1 MENVNSSESN
11 SISVN
16 EAIDQLLPQE
26 EAKANPEIEEVTEPV
41 EEEAQVSEAT
51 EQEEVLE
58 EDNSDEGEE
67 VEDTTAQEDDAEEV
81 EEEVQMF
88 TVKIDGE
95 EAEVTLEEALS
106 GYQRE
111 RTFHKRM
118 NEVSQ
123 KSKAVE
129 AKDAETKQLRD
140 QYAEGLQ
147 QLEQAL
153 KVPEPNWEEL
163 RRTKTNDEFASIHA
177 EYQIQQNNLAKVQ
190 QQQQTIKSQQQ
201 AEQQAQYQNHL
212 KTEFDT
218 MLDKIPAWRDEKVRD
233 AERSKVISYAKSH
246 MGYSDDEIA
255 QASDHR
261 AIVTLRKAM
270 LYDELMGGK
279 TQAKKKVKIAPKMV
293 KAGTPKTKSEVVSKR
308 NQDMVNRFNKNSTIE
323 GAIELLLNKQSA

>member
-1 MENVNSSESN
+1 MENVNSKESG

-16 EAIDQLLPQE
+16 EAIDRLLPQE
-26 EAKANPEIEEVTEPV
+26 EAEANPQEEAVNEP
-41 EEEAQVSEAT
+41 EEEAQVSETT
-51 EQEEVLE
+51 EQEEVYE
-58 EDNSDEGEE
+58 EDISDEGEE
-67 VEDTTAQEDDAEEV
+67 VEDTTDQEDDGEEV
-81 EEEVQMF
+81 EEEVQLYK
-88 TVKIDGE
+88 VKIDGE

-123 KSKAVE
+123 KSKAIE
-129 AKDAETKQLRD
+129 AESAETKRLRD

-153 KVPEPNWEEL
+153 RVPEPNWEEL
-163 RRTKTNDEFASIHA
+163 RRTKTNEEFASIHA

-190 QQQQTIKSQQQ
+190 QQQQAIRSQQQ
-201 AEQQAQYQNHL
+201 AEVQAQYQNHL
-212 KTEFDT
+212 KAEFDT
-218 MLDKIPAWRDEKVRD
+218 MLDKIPAWRDEKVRE

-246 MGYSDDEIA
+246 MGYTDDEIA

-279 TQAKKKVKIAPKMV
+279 TQAKKKVKTAPKMV
-293 KAGTPKTKSEVVSKR
+293 KAGSPKTKSEVVSKR
-308 NQDMVNRFNKNSTIE
+308 NQDMMKRFNNNSTVE
-323 GAIELLLNKQSA
+323 SAVELLLNRSA

>member
-1 MENVNSSESN
+1 MENVNSRESG

-26 EAKANPEIEEVTEPV
+26 EAEANPQEEAVNEP
-41 EEEAQVSEAT
+41 EEEAQVSETT

-58 EDNSDEGEE
+58 EDISDEGEE
-67 VEDTTAQEDDAEEV
+67 VEDTTDQEDDGEEV
-81 EEEVQMF
+81 EEEVQLYK
-88 TVKIDGE
+88 VKIDGE

-123 KSKAVE
+123 KSKAIE
-129 AKDAETKQLRD
+129 AESAETKRLRD

-153 KVPEPNWEEL
+153 RVPEPNWEEL
-163 RRTKTNDEFASIHA
+163 RRTKTNEEFASIHA

-190 QQQQTIKSQQQ
+190 QQQQAIMSQQQ
-201 AEQQAQYQNHL
+201 AEAQAQYQNHL
-212 KTEFDT
+212 KAEFDT
-218 MLDKIPAWRDEKVRD
+218 MLDKIPTWRDEKVRE
-233 AERSKVISYAKSH
+233 AERSKVISYAKSQ
-246 MGYSDDEIA
+246 MGYTDDEIA

-279 TQAKKKVKIAPKMV
+279 TQAKKKVKTAPKMV
-293 KAGTPKTKSEVVSKR
+293 KAGSPKTKSEVVSKR
-308 NQDMVNRFNKNSTIE
+308 NQDMINRFNKNSTVE
-323 GAIELLLNKQSA
+323 GAVELLLNRSA

>member
-1 MENVNSSESN
+1 MENVNSKESG

-16 EAIDQLLPQE
+16 EAIDRLLPQE
-26 EAKANPEIEEVTEPV
+26 EAEANPQEEAVNEP
-41 EEEAQVSEAT
+41 EEEAQVSETT

-58 EDNSDEGEE
+58 EDISDEGEE
-67 VEDTTAQEDDAEEV
+67 VEDTTDQEDDDEEV
-81 EEEVQMF
+81 EEEVQLYK
-88 TVKIDGE
+88 VKIDGE

-123 KSKAVE
+123 KSKAIE
-129 AKDAETKQLRD
+129 AESAETKRLRD

-153 KVPEPNWEEL
+153 RVPEPNWEEL
-163 RRTKTNDEFASIHA
+163 RRTKTNEEFASIHA

-190 QQQQTIKSQQQ
+190 QQQQAIRSQQQ
-201 AEQQAQYQNHL
+201 AEVQAQYQNHL
-212 KTEFDT
+212 KSEFDT
-218 MLDKIPAWRDEKVRD
+218 MLDKIPAWRDEKVRE

-279 TQAKKKVKIAPKMV
+279 TQAKKKVKVAPKMV
-293 KAGTPKTKSEVVSKR
+293 KAGSPKTKSEVVSKR
-308 NQDMVNRFNKNSTIE
+308 NQDMMKRFNNNSTVE
-323 GAIELLLNKQSA
+323 SAVELLLNRSA

>member
-1 MENVNSSESN
+1 MENVNSKESG

-16 EAIDQLLPQE
+16 EAIDRLLPQE
-26 EAKANPEIEEVTEPV
+26 EAEANPQEEAVNEP
-41 EEEAQVSEAT
+41 EEEAQVSETT

-58 EDNSDEGEE
+58 EDISDEGEE
-67 VEDTTAQEDDAEEV
+67 VEDTTDQEDDYEEA
-81 EEEVQMF
+81 EEEVQLYK
-88 TVKIDGE
+88 VKIDGE

-123 KSKAVE
+123 KSKAIE
-129 AKDAETKQLRD
+129 AESAETKRLRD
-140 QYAEGLQ
+140 EYARGLQ
-147 QLEQAL
+147 QLDQAL
-153 KVPEPNWEEL
+153 RVPEPNWEEL
-163 RRTKTNDEFASIHA
+163 RRTKTNEEFASIHA

-190 QQQQTIKSQQQ
+190 QQQQAIMSQQQ
-201 AEQQAQYQNHL
+201 AEVQAQYQNHL

-218 MLDKIPAWRDEKVRD
+218 MLDKIPAWRDEKVRE

-246 MGYSDDEIA
+246 MGYTDDEIA

-279 TQAKKKVKIAPKMV
+279 TQAKKKVKTAPKMV
-293 KAGTPKTKSEVVSKR
+293 KAGSPKTKSEVVSKR
-308 NQDMVNRFNKNSTIE
+308 NQDMMKRFNNNSTIE
-323 GAIELLLNKQSA
+323 GAVELLLNKSA

>member
-1 MENVNSSESN
+1 MENVNSNESN

-26 EAKANPEIEEVTEPV
+26 EAKANPEIEAVTEP

-51 EQEEVLE
+51 EQEEVE
-58 EDNSDEGEE
+58 EDISEEGEE
-67 VEDTTAQEDDAEEV
+67 VEDTSELEDDDEQV
-81 EEEVQMF
+81 EEEVQLF
-88 TVKIDGE
+88 KVKIDGE
-95 EAEVTLEEALS
+95 EAEVTLDEALS

-123 KSKAVE
+123 KSKAIEAESVE
-129 AKDAETKQLRD
+129 AKRVRD

-147 QLEQAL
+147 QIEQAL
-153 KVPEPNWEEL
+153 RVPEPNWEEL

-190 QQQQTIKSQQQ
+190 QQQQIIKTQQQ

-218 MLDKIPAWRDEKVRD
+218 MLDRIPAWRDEKVRD
-233 AERSKVISYAKSH
+233 AERSKVISYAKSN
-246 MGYSDDEIA
+246 MGYTDDEIA

-308 NQDMVNRFNKNSTIE
+308 NQEMVNRFNNNSTIE
-323 GAIELLLNKQSA
+323 GAVELLLNKSA

>member
-1 MENVNSSESN
+1 MENVNSKESG

-16 EAIDQLLPQE
+16 EAIDQLLPQM
-26 EAKANPEIEEVTEPV
+26 EAEANPEVEAVTEP
-41 EEEAQVSEAT
+41 EEEAQVSETT

-58 EDNSDEGEE
+58 EDISDEGEE
-67 VEDTTAQEDDAEEV
+67 VEDTTDQEDDYEEA
-81 EEEVQMF
+81 EEEVQLYK
-88 TVKIDGE
+88 VKIDGE

-123 KSKAVE
+123 KSKAIE
-129 AKDAETKQLRD
+129 AESAETKQLRD

-153 KVPEPNWEEL
+153 RVPEPNWEEL
-163 RRTKTNDEFASIHA
+163 RRTKTNEEFASIHA

-190 QQQQTIKSQQQ
+190 QQQQAIKAQQQ
-201 AEQQAQYQNHL
+201 AEVQAQYQNHL

-218 MLDKIPAWRDEKVRD
+218 MLDKIPTWRDEKVRE
-233 AERSKVISYAKSH
+233 AERSKVISYAKSK
-246 MGYSDDEIA
+246 MGYTDDEIA

-279 TQAKKKVKIAPKMV
+279 TQAKKKVKTAPKMV
-293 KAGTPKTKSEVVSKR
+293 KAGSPKTKSEVVSKR
-308 NQDMVNRFNKNSTIE
+308 NQDMMKRFNNNSTVE
-323 GAIELLLNKQSA
+323 GAVELLLNRSA

>member
-1 MENVNSSESN
+1 MENVNSKESG

-16 EAIDQLLPQE
+16 EAIDRLLPQE
-26 EAKANPEIEEVTEPV
+26 EAEANPQEEAVNEP
-41 EEEAQVSEAT
+41 EEEAQVSETT

-58 EDNSDEGEE
+58 EDISDEGEE
-67 VEDTTAQEDDAEEV
+67 VEDTTDQEDDDEEV
-81 EEEVQMF
+81 EEEVQLYK
-88 TVKIDGE
+88 VKIDGE

-123 KSKAVE
+123 KSKAIE
-129 AKDAETKQLRD
+129 AESAETKRLRD
-140 QYAEGLQ
+140 EYARGLQ

-153 KVPEPNWEEL
+153 RVPEPNWEEL
-163 RRTKTNDEFASIHA
+163 RRTKTNEEFASIHA

-190 QQQQTIKSQQQ
+190 HQQQAIMSQQQ
-201 AEQQAQYQNHL
+201 AEVQAQYQNHL

-218 MLDKIPAWRDEKVRD
+218 MLDKIPAWRDEKVRE
-233 AERSKVISYAKSH
+233 AERSKVISYAKSK
-246 MGYSDDEIA
+246 MGYTDDEIA

-279 TQAKKKVKIAPKMV
+279 TQAKRKVKVAPKMV
-293 KAGTPKTKSEVVSKR
+293 KAGSPKTKSEVVSKR
-308 NQDMVNRFNKNSTIE
+308 NQDMMKRFNNNSTVE
-323 GAIELLLNKQSA
+323 SAVELLLNR

>member
-1 MENVNSSESN
+1 MENVNSNESN

-26 EAKANPEIEEVTEPV
+26 EAKANPEIEAVTEP

-51 EQEEVLE
+51 EQEEVE
-58 EDNSDEGEE
+58 EDNSSEGEE
-67 VEDTTAQEDDAEEV
+67 VEDTSELEDDDEQV
-81 EEEVQMF
+81 EEEVQLF
-88 TVKIDGE
+88 KVKIDGE
-95 EAEVTLEEALS
+95 EAEVTLDEALS

-123 KSKAVE
+123 KSKAIEAESVE
-129 AKDAETKQLRD
+129 AKRVRD

-147 QLEQAL
+147 QIEQAL
-153 KVPEPNWEEL
+153 RVPEPNWEEL

-190 QQQQTIKSQQQ
+190 HQQQTIKSQQQ

-218 MLDKIPAWRDEKVRD
+218 MLDRIPAWRDEKVRD
-233 AERSKVISYAKSH
+233 AERSKVISYAKSN
-246 MGYSDDEIA
+246 MGYTDDEIA

-308 NQDMVNRFNKNSTIE
+308 NQEMVNRFNNNSTIE
-323 GAIELLLNKQSA
+323 GAVELLLNKSA

>member
-1 MENVNSSESN
+1 MENVNSRESG

-16 EAIDQLLPQE
+16 EAIDRLLPQE
-26 EAKANPEIEEVTEPV
+26 EAEANPQEEAVNEP
-41 EEEAQVSEAT
+41 EEEAQVSETT

-58 EDNSDEGEE
+58 EDISDEGEE
-67 VEDTTAQEDDAEEV
+67 VEDTTDQEDDYEEA
-81 EEEVQMF
+81 EEEVQLYK
-88 TVKIDGE
+88 VKIDGE

-118 NEVSQ
+118 NEISQ
-123 KSKAVE
+123 KSKAIE
-129 AKDAETKQLRD
+129 AESAETKRLRD

-163 RRTKTNDEFASIHA
+163 RRTKTNEEFASIHA

-190 QQQQTIKSQQQ
+190 QQQQAIKAQQQ
-201 AEQQAQYQNHL
+201 AEVQAQYQNHL
-212 KTEFDT
+212 KAEFDT
-218 MLDKIPAWRDEKVRD
+218 MLDKIPAWRDEKVRE

-246 MGYSDDEIA
+246 MGYTDEEIA

-279 TQAKKKVKIAPKMV
+279 TQAKKKVKTAPKMV
-293 KAGTPKTKSEVVSKR
+293 KAGSPKTKSEVVSKR
-308 NQDMVNRFNKNSTIE
+308 NQDMMKRFNNNSTVE
-323 GAIELLLNKQSA
+323 SAVELLLNRSA

>member
-1 MENVNSSESN
+1 MENVNSNESN

-16 EAIDQLLPQE
+16 EAIDQLLPLE
-26 EAKANPEIEEVTEPV
+26 EAKANPEIEAVTEP

-51 EQEEVLE
+51 EQEEVE
-58 EDNSDEGEE
+58 EDISSEGEE
-67 VEDTTAQEDDAEEV
+67 VEDTSELEDDDEQV
-81 EEEVQMF
+81 EEEVQLF
-88 TVKIDGE
+88 KVKIDGE
-95 EAEVTLEEALS
+95 EAEVTLDEALS

-123 KSKAVE
+123 KSKAIEAESVE
-129 AKDAETKQLRD
+129 AKRVRD

-147 QLEQAL
+147 QIEQAL
-153 KVPEPNWEEL
+153 RVPEPNWEEL

-190 QQQQTIKSQQQ
+190 QQQQIIKTQQQ
-201 AEQQAQYQNHL
+201 AEHQEKYQNHL
-212 KTEFDT
+212 KAEFDT
-218 MLDKIPAWRDEKVRD
+218 MLDRIPAWRDEKVRD
-233 AERSKVISYAKSH
+233 AERSKVISYAKSN
-246 MGYSDDEIA
+246 MGYTDDEIA

-279 TQAKKKVKIAPKMV
+279 TQAKKKVKVAPKMV

-308 NQDMVNRFNKNSTIE
+308 NQEMVNRFNNNSTIE
-323 GAIELLLNKQSA
+323 GAVELLLNKSA

>member
-1 MENVNSSESN
+1 MENVNSKESG

-16 EAIDQLLPQE
+16 EAIDRLLPQE
-26 EAKANPEIEEVTEPV
+26 EAEANPQDEAVNEP
-41 EEEAQVSEAT
+41 EEEAQVSETT
-51 EQEEVLE
+51 EQEEVYE
-58 EDNSDEGEE
+58 EDISDEGEE
-67 VEDTTAQEDDAEEV
+67 VEDTTDQEGDDEEV
-81 EEEVQMF
+81 EEEVQLYK
-88 TVKIDGE
+88 VKIDGE

-123 KSKAVE
+123 KSKAIE
-129 AKDAETKQLRD
+129 AESAETKRLRD

-147 QLEQAL
+147 QLSQAL
-153 KVPEPNWEEL
+153 QVPEPNWEEL
-163 RRTKTNDEFASIHA
+163 RRTKTNEEFASIHA

-190 QQQQTIKSQQQ
+190 QQQQAIMSQQQ
-201 AEQQAQYQNHL
+201 AEAQAQYQNHL

-218 MLDKIPAWRDEKVRD
+218 MLDKIPTWRDEKVRE

-246 MGYSDDEIA
+246 MGYTDDEIA

-279 TQAKKKVKIAPKMV
+279 TQAKKKVKTAPKMV
-293 KAGTPKTKSEVVSKR
+293 KAGSPKTKSEVVSKR
-308 NQDMVNRFNKNSTIE
+308 NQDMMKRFNNNSTIE
-323 GAIELLLNKQSA
+323 GAVELLLNKSA

>member
-1 MENVNSSESN
+1 MENVNSKESG

-16 EAIDQLLPQE
+16 EAIDRLLPQE
-26 EAKANPEIEEVTEPV
+26 EAEANPQEEAVNEP
-41 EEEAQVSEAT
+41 EEEAQVSETT

-58 EDNSDEGEE
+58 EDISDEGEE
-67 VEDTTAQEDDAEEV
+67 VEDTTDQEDDGEEA
-81 EEEVQMF
+81 EEEVQLYK
-88 TVKIDGE
+88 VKIDGE

-123 KSKAVE
+123 KSKAIE
-129 AKDAETKQLRD
+129 AESAETKRLRD
-140 QYAEGLQ
+140 EYAKGLQ
-147 QLEQAL
+147 QLDQAL
-153 KVPEPNWEEL
+153 RVPEPNWEEL
-163 RRTKTNDEFASIHA
+163 RRTKTNEEFASIHA

-190 QQQQTIKSQQQ
+190 QQQQAIMSQQQ
-201 AEQQAQYQNHL
+201 AEAQAQYQNHL

-218 MLDKIPAWRDEKVRD
+218 MLDKIPAWRDEKVRE

-246 MGYSDDEIA
+246 MGYTDDEIA

-279 TQAKKKVKIAPKMV
+279 TQAKKKVKTAPKMV
-293 KAGTPKTKSEVVSKR
+293 KAGSPKTKSEVVSKR
-308 NQDMVNRFNKNSTIE
+308 NQDMMKRFNNNSTVE
-323 GAIELLLNKQSA
+323 SAVELLLNRSA

>member
-1 MENVNSSESN
+1 MENVNSRESG

-16 EAIDQLLPQE
+16 EAIDRLLPQE
-26 EAKANPEIEEVTEPV
+26 EAEANPQEEAVNEP
-41 EEEAQVSEAT
+41 EEEAQVSETT

-58 EDNSDEGEE
+58 EDISDEGEE
-67 VEDTTAQEDDAEEV
+67 VEDTTDQEDDGEEV
-81 EEEVQMF
+81 EEEVQLYK
-88 TVKIDGE
+88 VKIDGE

-123 KSKAVE
+123 KSKAIE
-129 AKDAETKQLRD
+129 AESAETKRLRD
-140 QYAEGLQ
+140 EYAKGLQ

-153 KVPEPNWEEL
+153 RVPEPNWEEL
-163 RRTKTNDEFASIHA
+163 RRTKTNEEFASIHA

-190 QQQQTIKSQQQ
+190 QQQQAIMSQQQ
-201 AEQQAQYQNHL
+201 AEAQAQYQNHL

-218 MLDKIPAWRDEKVRD
+218 MLDKIPAWRDEKVRE
-233 AERSKVISYAKSH
+233 AERSKVISYAKSQ
-246 MGYSDDEIA
+246 MGYTDDEIA

-279 TQAKKKVKIAPKMV
+279 TQAKRKVKVAPKMV
-293 KAGTPKTKSEVVSKR
+293 KAGSPKTKSEVVSKR
-308 NQDMVNRFNKNSTIE
+308 NQDMMKRFNNNSTIE
-323 GAIELLLNKQSA
+323 GAVELLLNKSA

>member
-1 MENVNSSESN
+1 MENVNSKESG

-16 EAIDQLLPQE
+16 EAIDRLLPQE
-26 EAKANPEIEEVTEPV
+26 EAEANPQEEAVNEP
-41 EEEAQVSEAT
+41 EEEAQVSETT

-58 EDNSDEGEE
+58 EDISDEGEE
-67 VEDTTAQEDDAEEV
+67 VEDTTDQEDDDEEA
-81 EEEVQMF
+81 EEEVQLYK
-88 TVKIDGE
+88 VKIDGE

-123 KSKAVE
+123 KSKAIE
-129 AKDAETKQLRD
+129 AESAETKRLRD

-153 KVPEPNWEEL
+153 RVPEPNWEEL
-163 RRTKTNDEFASIHA
+163 RRTKTNEEFASIHA

-190 QQQQTIKSQQQ
+190 QQQQAIRSQQQ
-201 AEQQAQYQNHL
+201 AEVQAQYQNHL
-212 KTEFDT
+212 KSEFDT
-218 MLDKIPAWRDEKVRD
+218 MLDKIPAWRDEKVRE

-246 MGYSDDEIA
+246 MGYTDDEIA

-279 TQAKKKVKIAPKMV
+279 TQAKKKVKTAPKMV
-293 KAGTPKTKSEVVSKR
+293 KAGSPKTKSEVVSKR
-308 NQDMVNRFNKNSTIE
+308 NQDMMKRFNNNSTVE
-323 GAIELLLNKQSA
+323 SAVELLLNRSA

>member
-1 MENVNSSESN
+1 MENVNSKESG

-16 EAIDQLLPQE
+16 EAIDRLLPQE
-26 EAKANPEIEEVTEPV
+26 EAEANPQEEAVNEP
-41 EEEAQVSEAT
+41 EEEAQVSETT
-51 EQEEVLE
+51 EQEEVYE
-58 EDNSDEGEE
+58 EDISDEGEE
-67 VEDTTAQEDDAEEV
+67 VEDTTDQEDDYEEA
-81 EEEVQMF
+81 EEEVQLYK
-88 TVKIDGE
+88 VKIDGE

-123 KSKAVE
+123 KSKAIE
-129 AKDAETKQLRD
+129 AESAETKRLRD

-153 KVPEPNWEEL
+153 RVPEPNWEEL
-163 RRTKTNDEFASIHA
+163 RRTKTNEEFASIHA

-190 QQQQTIKSQQQ
+190 QQQQAIKAQQQ
-201 AEQQAQYQNHL
+201 AEVQAQYQNHL
-212 KTEFDT
+212 KAEFDT
-218 MLDKIPAWRDEKVRD
+218 MLDKIPTWRDEKVRE
-233 AERSKVISYAKSH
+233 AERSKVISYAKSQ
-246 MGYSDDEIA
+246 MGYTDDEIA

-279 TQAKKKVKIAPKMV
+279 TQAKKKVKTAPKMV
-293 KAGTPKTKSEVVSKR
+293 KAGSPKTKSEVVSKR
-308 NQDMVNRFNKNSTIE
+308 NQDMMKRFNNNSTVE
-323 GAIELLLNKQSA
+323 GAVELLLNRSA

>member
-1 MENVNSSESN
+1 MENVNSRESG

-26 EAKANPEIEEVTEPV
+26 EAEANPQEEAVNEP
-41 EEEAQVSEAT
+41 EEEAQVSETT

-58 EDNSDEGEE
+58 EDISDEGEE
-67 VEDTTAQEDDAEEV
+67 VEDTTDQEDDYEEA
-81 EEEVQMF
+81 EEEVQLYK
-88 TVKIDGE
+88 VKIDGE

-123 KSKAVE
+123 KSKAIE
-129 AKDAETKQLRD
+129 AESAETKRLRD

-163 RRTKTNDEFASIHA
+163 RRTKTNEEFASIHA

-190 QQQQTIKSQQQ
+190 QQQQAIKAQQQ
-201 AEQQAQYQNHL
+201 AEVQAQYQNHL

-218 MLDKIPAWRDEKVRD
+218 MLDKIPTWRDEKVRE
-233 AERSKVISYAKSH
+233 AERSKVISYAKSQ
-246 MGYSDDEIA
+246 MGYTDDEIA

-279 TQAKKKVKIAPKMV
+279 TQAKKKVKTAPKMV
-293 KAGTPKTKSEVVSKR
+293 KAGSPKTKSEVVSKR
-308 NQDMVNRFNKNSTIE
+308 NQDMMKRFNNNSTVE
-323 GAIELLLNKQSA
+323 SAVELLLNRSA

>member
-1 MENVNSSESN
+1 MENVNSRESG

-26 EAKANPEIEEVTEPV
+26 EAEANPQEEAVTEP
-41 EEEAQVSEAT
+41 EEEAQVSETT

-58 EDNSDEGEE
+58 EDISDEGEE
-67 VEDTTAQEDDAEEV
+67 VEDTTDQEDDGEEV
-81 EEEVQMF
+81 EEEVQLYK
-88 TVKIDGE
+88 VKIDGE

-123 KSKAVE
+123 KSKAIE
-129 AKDAETKQLRD
+129 AESAETKRLRD
-140 QYAEGLQ
+140 EYAKGLQ

-153 KVPEPNWEEL
+153 RVPEPNWEEL
-163 RRTKTNDEFASIHA
+163 RRTKTNEEFASIHA

-190 QQQQTIKSQQQ
+190 QQQQAIMSQQQ
-201 AEQQAQYQNHL
+201 AEAQAQYQNHL

-218 MLDKIPAWRDEKVRD
+218 MLDKIPAWRDEKVRE
-233 AERSKVISYAKSH
+233 AERSKVISYAKSK
-246 MGYSDDEIA
+246 MGYTDDEIA

-279 TQAKKKVKIAPKMV
+279 TQAKRKVKTAPKMV
-293 KAGTPKTKSEVVSKR
+293 KAGSPKTKSEVVSKR
-308 NQDMVNRFNKNSTIE
+308 NQDMMKRFNNNSTVE
-323 GAIELLLNKQSA
+323 SAVELLLNRSA

>member
-1 MENVNSSESN
+1 MENVNSKESG

-16 EAIDQLLPQE
+16 EAIDQLLPQM
-26 EAKANPEIEEVTEPV
+26 EAEANPEVEAVNEP
-41 EEEAQVSEAT
+41 EEEAQVSVTT
-51 EQEEVLE
+51 EQEEVYE
-58 EDNSDEGEE
+58 EDISDEGEE
-67 VEDTTAQEDDAEEV
+67 VEDTTDQEDDYEEA
-81 EEEVQMF
+81 EEEVQLYK
-88 TVKIDGE
+88 VKIDGE

-123 KSKAVE
+123 KSKAIE
-129 AKDAETKQLRD
+129 AESAETKQLRD

-153 KVPEPNWEEL
+153 RVPEPNWEEL
-163 RRTKTNDEFASIHA
+163 RRTKTNEEFASIHA

-190 QQQQTIKSQQQ
+190 QQQQAIRSQQQ
-201 AEQQAQYQNHL
+201 AEVQAQYQNHL
-212 KTEFDT
+212 KSEFDT
-218 MLDKIPAWRDEKVRD
+218 MLDKIPAWRDEKVRE

-279 TQAKKKVKIAPKMV
+279 TQAKKKVKTAPKMV
-293 KAGTPKTKSEVVSKR
+293 KAGSPKTKSEVVSKR
-308 NQDMVNRFNKNSTIE
+308 NQDMMKRFNNNSTIE
-323 GAIELLLNKQSA
+323 GAVELLLNKSA

>member
-1 MENVNSSESN
+1 MENVNSKESG

-26 EAKANPEIEEVTEPV
+26 EAKANPQEEAVTEP
-41 EEEAQVSEAT
+41 EEEAQVSETT

-58 EDNSDEGEE
+58 EDISDEGEE
-67 VEDTTAQEDDAEEV
+67 VEDTTDQEDDGEEV
-81 EEEVQMF
+81 EEEVQLYK
-88 TVKIDGE
+88 VKIDGE

-123 KSKAVE
+123 KSKAIE
-129 AKDAETKQLRD
+129 AESAETKRLRD
-140 QYAEGLQ
+140 EYAKGLQ

-153 KVPEPNWEEL
+153 RVPEPNWEEL
-163 RRTKTNDEFASIHA
+163 RRTKTNEEFASIHA

-190 QQQQTIKSQQQ
+190 QQQQAIMSQQQ
-201 AEQQAQYQNHL
+201 AEVQAQYQNHL

-218 MLDKIPAWRDEKVRD
+218 MLDKIPAWRDEKVRE
-233 AERSKVISYAKSH
+233 AERSKVISYAKSK
-246 MGYSDDEIA
+246 MGYTDDEIA

-279 TQAKKKVKIAPKMV
+279 TQAKKKVKTAPKMV
-293 KAGTPKTKSEVVSKR
+293 KAGSPKTKSEVVSKR
-308 NQDMVNRFNKNSTIE
+308 NQDMMKRFNNNSTVE
-323 GAIELLLNKQSA
+323 SAVELLLNRSA

>member
-1 MENVNSSESN
+1 MENVNSKESG

-16 EAIDQLLPQE
+16 EAIDRLLPQM
-26 EAKANPEIEEVTEPV
+26 EAEANPEVEAINEP
-41 EEEAQVSEAT
+41 EEEAQVSETT

-58 EDNSDEGEE
+58 EDISDEGEE
-67 VEDTTAQEDDAEEV
+67 VEDTTDQEDDDEEA
-81 EEEVQMF
+81 EEEVQLYK
-88 TVKIDGE
+88 VKIDGE

-118 NEVSQ
+118 NEISQ
-123 KSKAVE
+123 KSKAIE
-129 AKDAETKQLRD
+129 AESAETKRLRD

-153 KVPEPNWEEL
+153 RVPEPNWEEL
-163 RRTKTNDEFASIHA
+163 RRTKTNEEFASIHA

-190 QQQQTIKSQQQ
+190 QQQQAIRYQQQ
-201 AEQQAQYQNHL
+201 AEVQAQYQNHL
-212 KTEFDT
+212 KAEFDT
-218 MLDKIPAWRDEKVRD
+218 MLDKIPAWRDEKVRE
-233 AERSKVISYAKSH
+233 AERSKVISYAKSK
-246 MGYSDDEIA
+246 MGYTDDEIA

-279 TQAKKKVKIAPKMV
+279 TQAKRKVKVAPKMV
-293 KAGTPKTKSEVVSKR
+293 KAGSPKTKSEVVSKR
-308 NQDMVNRFNKNSTIE
+308 NQDMMKRFNNNSTIE
-323 GAIELLLNKQSA
+323 GAVELLLNRSA

>member
-1 MENVNSSESN
+1 MENVNSKESG

-16 EAIDQLLPQE
+16 EAIDRLLPQE
-26 EAKANPEIEEVTEPV
+26 EAEANPQEEAVNEP
-41 EEEAQVSEAT
+41 EEEAQVSETT
-51 EQEEVLE
+51 EQEEVYE
-58 EDNSDEGEE
+58 EDISDEGEE
-67 VEDTTAQEDDAEEV
+67 VEDTTDQEDDGEEA
-81 EEEVQMF
+81 EEEVQLYK
-88 TVKIDGE
+88 VKIDGE

-123 KSKAVE
+123 KSKAIE
-129 AKDAETKQLRD
+129 AESAETKRLRD

-153 KVPEPNWEEL
+153 RVPEPNWEEL
-163 RRTKTNDEFASIHA
+163 RRTKTNEEFASIHA

-190 QQQQTIKSQQQ
+190 QQQQAIRSQQQ
-201 AEQQAQYQNHL
+201 AEVQAQYQNHL
-212 KTEFDT
+212 KAEFDT
-218 MLDKIPAWRDEKVRD
+218 MLDKIPAWRDEKVRE

-246 MGYSDDEIA
+246 MGYTDDEIA

-279 TQAKKKVKIAPKMV
+279 TQAKKKVKTAPKMV
-293 KAGTPKTKSEVVSKR
+293 KAGSPKTKSEVVSKR
-308 NQDMVNRFNKNSTIE
+308 NQDMMKRFNNNSTVE
-323 GAIELLLNKQSA
+323 SAVELLLNRSA

>member
-1 MENVNSSESN
+1 MENVNSKESG

-16 EAIDQLLPQE
+16 EAIDRLLPQE
-26 EAKANPEIEEVTEPV
+26 EAEANPQEEAVNEP
-41 EEEAQVSEAT
+41 EEEAQVSETT

-58 EDNSDEGEE
+58 EDISDEGEE
-67 VEDTTAQEDDAEEV
+67 VEDTTDQEDDGEEV
-81 EEEVQMF
+81 EEEVQLYK
-88 TVKIDGE
+88 VKIDGE

-123 KSKAVE
+123 KSKAIE
-129 AKDAETKQLRD
+129 AESAETKRLRD
-140 QYAEGLQ
+140 EYAKGLQ
-147 QLEQAL
+147 QLDQAL
-153 KVPEPNWEEL
+153 RVPEPNWEEL
-163 RRTKTNDEFASIHA
+163 RRTKTNEEFASIHA

-190 QQQQTIKSQQQ
+190 QQQQAIMSQQQ
-201 AEQQAQYQNHL
+201 AEVQAQYQNHL

-218 MLDKIPAWRDEKVRD
+218 MLDKIPAWRDEKVRE

-246 MGYSDDEIA
+246 MGYTDDEIA

-279 TQAKKKVKIAPKMV
+279 TQAKKKVKTAPKMV
-293 KAGTPKTKSEVVSKR
+293 KAGSPKTKSEVVSKR
-308 NQDMVNRFNKNSTIE
+308 NQDMMKRFNNNSTVE
-323 GAIELLLNKQSA
+323 GAVELLLNRSA

>member
-1 MENVNSSESN
+1 MENVNSRESG

-16 EAIDQLLPQE
+16 EAIDRLLPQE
-26 EAKANPEIEEVTEPV
+26 EAEANPQEEAVNEP
-41 EEEAQVSEAT
+41 EEEAQVSETT

-58 EDNSDEGEE
+58 EDISDEGEE
-67 VEDTTAQEDDAEEV
+67 VEDTTDQEDDDEEV
-81 EEEVQMF
+81 EEEVQLYK
-88 TVKIDGE
+88 VKIDGE

-118 NEVSQ
+118 NEISQ
-123 KSKAVE
+123 KSKAIE
-129 AKDAETKQLRD
+129 AESAETKRLRD
-140 QYAEGLQ
+140 EYARGLQ

-153 KVPEPNWEEL
+153 RVPEPNWEEL
-163 RRTKTNDEFASIHA
+163 RRTKTNEEFASIHA

-190 QQQQTIKSQQQ
+190 QRQQAIMSQQQ
-201 AEQQAQYQNHL
+201 AEAQAQYQNHL

-218 MLDKIPAWRDEKVRD
+218 MLDKIPTWRDEKVRE
-233 AERSKVISYAKSH
+233 AERSKVISYAKSQ
-246 MGYSDDEIA
+246 MGYTDDEIA

-279 TQAKKKVKIAPKMV
+279 TQAKKKVKTAPKMV
-293 KAGTPKTKSEVVSKR
+293 KAGSPKTKSEVVSKR
-308 NQDMVNRFNKNSTIE
+308 NQDMMKRFNNNSTVE
-323 GAIELLLNKQSA
+323 SAVELLLNRSA

>member
-1 MENVNSSESN
+1 MENVNSKESG

-16 EAIDQLLPQE
+16 EAIDRLLPQE
-26 EAKANPEIEEVTEPV
+26 EAEANPQEEAINEP
-41 EEEAQVSEAT
+41 EEEAQVSETT

-58 EDNSDEGEE
+58 EDISDEGEE
-67 VEDTTAQEDDAEEV
+67 VEDTTDQEDDDEEV
-81 EEEVQMF
+81 EEEVQLYK
-88 TVKIDGE
+88 VKIDGE

-123 KSKAVE
+123 KSKAIE
-129 AKDAETKQLRD
+129 AESAETKRLRD

-153 KVPEPNWEEL
+153 QVPEPNWEEL
-163 RRTKTNDEFASIHA
+163 RRTKTNEEFASIHA

-190 QQQQTIKSQQQ
+190 QQQQAIKSQQQ
-201 AEQQAQYQNHL
+201 AEVQAQYQNHL
-212 KTEFDT
+212 KAEFDT
-218 MLDKIPAWRDEKVRD
+218 MLDKIPAWRDEKVRE
-233 AERSKVISYAKSH
+233 AERSKVISYAKSK
-246 MGYSDDEIA
+246 MGYTDDEIA

-279 TQAKKKVKIAPKMV
+279 TQAKRKVKVAPKMV
-293 KAGTPKTKSEVVSKR
+293 KAGSPKTKSEVVSKR
-308 NQDMVNRFNKNSTIE
+308 NQDMMKRFNNNSTVE
-323 GAIELLLNKQSA
+323 GAVELLLNRSA

>member
-1 MENVNSSESN
+1 MENVNSNESN

-16 EAIDQLLPQE
+16 EAIDQLLPLE
-26 EAKANPEIEEVTEPV
+26 EAKANPEIEAVTEP

-51 EQEEVLE
+51 EQEEVE
-58 EDNSDEGEE
+58 EDISEEGEE
-67 VEDTTAQEDDAEEV
+67 VEDTSELEDDDEQV
-81 EEEVQMF
+81 EEEVQLYK
-88 TVKIDGE
+88 VKIDGE
-95 EAEVTLEEALS
+95 EAEVTLDEALS

-123 KSKAVE
+123 KSKAIEAESVE
-129 AKDAETKQLRD
+129 AKRVRD

-147 QLEQAL
+147 QIEQAL
-153 KVPEPNWEEL
+153 RVPEPNWEEL

-190 QQQQTIKSQQQ
+190 HQQQIIKTQQQ
-201 AEQQAQYQNHL
+201 AEHQEKYQNHL
-212 KTEFDT
+212 KAEFDT
-218 MLDKIPAWRDEKVRD
+218 MLDRIPAWRDEKVRD
-233 AERSKVISYAKSH
+233 AERSKVISYAKSN
-246 MGYSDDEIA
+246 MGYTDDEIA

-308 NQDMVNRFNKNSTIE
+308 KQEMVNRFNNNSTIE
-323 GAIELLLNKQSA
+323 GAVELLLNKSA

>member
-1 MENVNSSESN
+1 MENVNSRESG

-26 EAKANPEIEEVTEPV
+26 EAEANPQEEAVNEP
-41 EEEAQVSEAT
+41 EEEAQVSETT
-51 EQEEVLE
+51 EQEEVYE
-58 EDNSDEGEE
+58 EDISDEGEE
-67 VEDTTAQEDDAEEV
+67 VEDTTDQEDDYEEA
-81 EEEVQMF
+81 EEEVQLYK
-88 TVKIDGE
+88 VKIDGE

-118 NEVSQ
+118 NEISQ
-123 KSKAVE
+123 KSKAIE
-129 AKDAETKQLRD
+129 AESAETKRLRD

-153 KVPEPNWEEL
+153 RVPEPNWEEL
-163 RRTKTNDEFASIHA
+163 RRTKTNEEFASIHA

-190 QQQQTIKSQQQ
+190 QQQQAIMSQQQ
-201 AEQQAQYQNHL
+201 AEAQAQYQNHL
-212 KTEFDT
+212 KAEFDT
-218 MLDKIPAWRDEKVRD
+218 MLDKIPTWRDEKVRE
-233 AERSKVISYAKSH
+233 AERSKVISYAKSQ
-246 MGYSDDEIA
+246 MGYTDEEIA

-279 TQAKKKVKIAPKMV
+279 TQAKKKVKTAPKMV
-293 KAGTPKTKSEVVSKR
+293 KAGSPKTKSEVVSKR
-308 NQDMVNRFNKNSTIE
+308 NQDMMKRFNNNSTVE
-323 GAIELLLNKQSA
+323 GAVELLLNRSA

>member
-1 MENVNSSESN
+1 MENVNSRESG

-16 EAIDQLLPQE
+16 EAIDRLLPQE
-26 EAKANPEIEEVTEPV
+26 EAKANPQEEAVNEP
-41 EEEAQVSEAT
+41 EEEAQVSETT
-51 EQEEVLE
+51 EQEEVYE
-58 EDNSDEGEE
+58 EDISDEGEE
-67 VEDTTAQEDDAEEV
+67 VEDTTDQEDDYEEA
-81 EEEVQMF
+81 EEEVQLYK
-88 TVKIDGE
+88 VKIDGE

-123 KSKAVE
+123 KSKAIE
-129 AKDAETKQLRD
+129 AESAETKRLRD

-153 KVPEPNWEEL
+153 QVPEPNWEEL
-163 RRTKTNDEFASIHA
+163 RRTRTNEEFASIHA

-190 QQQQTIKSQQQ
+190 QQQQAIRYQQQ
-201 AEQQAQYQNHL
+201 AEVQAQYQNHL
-212 KTEFDT
+212 KSEFDT
-218 MLDKIPAWRDEKVRD
+218 MLDKIPAWRDEKVRE

-246 MGYSDDEIA
+246 MGYTDDEIA

-279 TQAKKKVKIAPKMV
+279 TQAKKKVKTAPKMV
-293 KAGTPKTKSEVVSKR
+293 KAGSPKTKSEVVSKR
-308 NQDMVNRFNKNSTIE
+308 NQDMMRRFNNNSTVE
-323 GAIELLLNKQSA
+323 SAVELLLNKSA

>member
-1 MENVNSSESN
+1 MENVNSKESG

-16 EAIDQLLPQE
+16 EAIDRLLPQE
-26 EAKANPEIEEVTEPV
+26 EAEANPQEEAVNEP
-41 EEEAQVSEAT
+41 EEEAQVSETT

-58 EDNSDEGEE
+58 EDISDEGEE
-67 VEDTTAQEDDAEEV
+67 VEDTTDQEDDGEEV
-81 EEEVQMF
+81 EEEVQLYK
-88 TVKIDGE
+88 VKIDGE

-123 KSKAVE
+123 KSKAIE
-129 AKDAETKQLRD
+129 AESAETKRLRD
-140 QYAEGLQ
+140 EYARGLQ

-153 KVPEPNWEEL
+153 RVPEPNWEEL
-163 RRTKTNDEFASIHA
+163 RRTKTNEEFASIHA
-177 EYQIQQNNLAKVQ
+177 EYQIQQNNLAKLQHQ
-190 QQQQTIKSQQQ
+190 QQAIMSQQQ
-201 AEQQAQYQNHL
+201 AEVQAQYQNHL
-212 KTEFDT
+212 KSEFDT
-218 MLDKIPAWRDEKVRD
+218 MLDKIPAWRDEKVRE

-246 MGYSDDEIA
+246 MGYTDDEIA

-279 TQAKKKVKIAPKMV
+279 TQAKKKVKTAPKMV
-293 KAGTPKTKSEVVSKR
+293 KAGSPKTKSEVVSKR
-308 NQDMVNRFNKNSTIE
+308 NQDMMKRFNNNSTVE
-323 GAIELLLNKQSA
+323 SAVELLLNRSA

>member
-1 MENVNSSESN
+1 MENVNSNESN

-26 EAKANPEIEEVTEPV
+26 EAKANPEIEAVTEP

-51 EQEEVLE
+51 EQEEVE
-58 EDNSDEGEE
+58 EDNSSEGEE
-67 VEDTTAQEDDAEEV
+67 VEDTSELEDNDEQV
-81 EEEVQMF
+81 EEEVQLF
-88 TVKIDGE
+88 KVKIDGE
-95 EAEVTLEEALS
+95 EAEVTLDEALS

-123 KSKAVE
+123 KSKAIEAESVE
-129 AKDAETKQLRD
+129 AKRVRD

-147 QLEQAL
+147 QIEQAL
-153 KVPEPNWEEL
+153 RVPEPNWEEL

-190 QQQQTIKSQQQ
+190 HQQQTIKSQQQ

-218 MLDKIPAWRDEKVRD
+218 MLDRIPAWRDEKVRD

-279 TQAKKKVKIAPKMV
+279 TQAKKKVKVAPKMV

-308 NQDMVNRFNKNSTIE
+308 NQEMVNRFNNNSTIE
-323 GAIELLLNKQSA
+323 GAVELLLNKSA

>member
-1 MENVNSSESN
+1 MENVNSRESG

-26 EAKANPEIEEVTEPV
+26 EAEANPQEEAVNEP
-41 EEEAQVSEAT
+41 EEEAQVSETT

-58 EDNSDEGEE
+58 EDISDEGEE
-67 VEDTTAQEDDAEEV
+67 VEDTTDQEDDGEEV
-81 EEEVQMF
+81 EEEVQLYK
-88 TVKIDGE
+88 VKIDGE

-118 NEVSQ
+118 NEISQ
-123 KSKAVE
+123 KSKAIE
-129 AKDAETKQLRD
+129 AESAETKRLRD

-153 KVPEPNWEEL
+153 RVPEPNWEEL
-163 RRTKTNDEFASIHA
+163 RRTKTNEEFASIHA

-190 QQQQTIKSQQQ
+190 QQQQAIKAQQQ
-201 AEQQAQYQNHL
+201 AEVQAQYQNHL
-212 KTEFDT
+212 KAEFDT
-218 MLDKIPAWRDEKVRD
+218 MLDKIPAWRDEKVRE
-233 AERSKVISYAKSH
+233 AERSKVISYAKSQ
-246 MGYSDDEIA
+246 MGYTDDEIA

-279 TQAKKKVKIAPKMV
+279 TQAKKKVKTAPKMV
-293 KAGTPKTKSEVVSKR
+293 KAGSPKTKSEVVSKR
-308 NQDMVNRFNKNSTIE
+308 NQDMMKRFNNNSTVE
-323 GAIELLLNKQSA
+323 SAVELLLNRSA

>member
-1 MENVNSSESN
+1 MENVNSRESG

-26 EAKANPEIEEVTEPV
+26 EAEANPQEEAVNEPK
-41 EEEAQVSEAT
+41 EEAQVSETT

-58 EDNSDEGEE
+58 EDISDEGEE
-67 VEDTTAQEDDAEEV
+67 VEDTTDQEDEGEEV
-81 EEEVQMF
+81 EEEVQLYK
-88 TVKIDGE
+88 VKIDGE

-123 KSKAVE
+123 KSKAIE
-129 AKDAETKQLRD
+129 AESAETKRLRD
-140 QYAEGLQ
+140 EYARGLQ

-153 KVPEPNWEEL
+153 RVPEPNWEEL
-163 RRTKTNDEFASIHA
+163 RRTKTNEEFASIHA

-190 QQQQTIKSQQQ
+190 QQQQAIMSQQQ
-201 AEQQAQYQNHL
+201 AEVQAQYQNHL

-218 MLDKIPAWRDEKVRD
+218 MLDKIPTWRDEKVRE
-233 AERSKVISYAKSH
+233 AERSKVISYAKSQ
-246 MGYSDDEIA
+246 MGYTDDEIA

-279 TQAKKKVKIAPKMV
+279 TQAKKKVKTAPKMV
-293 KAGTPKTKSEVVSKR
+293 KAGSPKTKSEVVSKR
-308 NQDMVNRFNKNSTIE
+308 NQDMINRFNKNSTVE
-323 GAIELLLNKQSA
+323 GAVELLLNRSA

>member
-1 MENVNSSESN
+1 MENVNSKESG

-26 EAKANPEIEEVTEPV
+26 EAEANPQEEAVTEP
-41 EEEAQVSEAT
+41 EEEAQVSETT

-58 EDNSDEGEE
+58 EDISDEGEE
-67 VEDTTAQEDDAEEV
+67 VEDTTDQEDDGEEV
-81 EEEVQMF
+81 EEEVQLYK
-88 TVKIDGE
+88 VKIDGE

-123 KSKAVE
+123 KSKAIE
-129 AKDAETKQLRD
+129 AESAETKRLRD
-140 QYAEGLQ
+140 EYAKGLQ

-153 KVPEPNWEEL
+153 RVPEPNWEEL
-163 RRTKTNDEFASIHA
+163 RRTKTNEEFASIHA

-190 QQQQTIKSQQQ
+190 QQQQAIMSQQQ
-201 AEQQAQYQNHL
+201 AEVQAQYQNHL

-218 MLDKIPAWRDEKVRD
+218 MLDKIPAWRDEKVRE
-233 AERSKVISYAKSH
+233 AERSKVISYAKSK
-246 MGYSDDEIA
+246 MGYTDDEIA

-279 TQAKKKVKIAPKMV
+279 TQAKKKVKTAPKMV
-293 KAGTPKTKSEVVSKR
+293 KAGSPKTKSEVVSKR
-308 NQDMVNRFNKNSTIE
+308 NQDMMKRFNNNSTVE
-323 GAIELLLNKQSA
+323 SAVELLLNRSA

>member
-1 MENVNSSESN
+1 MENVNSKESG

-16 EAIDQLLPQE
+16 EAIDRLLPQE
-26 EAKANPEIEEVTEPV
+26 EAEANPQEEAVNEP
-41 EEEAQVSEAT
+41 EEEAQVSETT
-51 EQEEVLE
+51 EQEEVYE
-58 EDNSDEGEE
+58 EDISDEGEE
-67 VEDTTAQEDDAEEV
+67 VEDTTDQEDDDEEV
-81 EEEVQMF
+81 EEEVQLYK
-88 TVKIDGE
+88 VKIDGE

-123 KSKAVE
+123 KSKAIE
-129 AKDAETKQLRD
+129 AESAETKRLRD

-153 KVPEPNWEEL
+153 RVPEPNWEEL
-163 RRTKTNDEFASIHA
+163 RRTKTNEEFASIHA

-190 QQQQTIKSQQQ
+190 QQQQAIRSQQQ
-201 AEQQAQYQNHL
+201 AEVQAQYQNHL
-212 KTEFDT
+212 KSEFDT
-218 MLDKIPAWRDEKVRD
+218 MLDKIPAWRDEKVRE

-246 MGYSDDEIA
+246 MGYTDDEIA

-279 TQAKKKVKIAPKMV
+279 TQAKKKVKTAPKMV
-293 KAGTPKTKSEVVSKR
+293 KAGSPKTKSEVVSKR
-308 NQDMVNRFNKNSTIE
+308 NQDMMKRFNNNSTVE
-323 GAIELLLNKQSA
+323 SAVELLLNRSA